1 MRLRSSAALLVL
13 LWAAGCGGE
22 GSSFTEDYN
31 RAVKPIASLGG
42 DLGDSA
48 AAYDDLAER
57 ATRTGRNLARLAP
70 PDGATDELRRL
81 RAGLARVTRS
91 LEAFA
96 SATREKDPVLQ
107 RRAARRLVQWNEE
120 FGRAET
126 ALHRAVGG

>member
-22 GSSFTEDYN
+22 DSTFTEDYN
-31 RAVKPIASLGG
+31 RAVTPIASLAG
-42 DLGDSA
+42 DLEGSA
-48 AAYDDLAER
+48 ADYDDLAR
-57 ATRTGRNLARLAP
+57 RTRRTGSNLARLDP
-70 PDGATDELRRL
+70 PDAASDELRRL

-107 RRAARRLVQWNEE
+107 RRAAKRLVRSNEE

-126 ALHRAVGG
+126 ALHRAVEG

>member
-22 GSSFTEDYN
+22 ASSFTEDYHQ
-31 RAVKPIASLGG
+31 AVTPIARLGG
-42 DLGDSA
+42 DLGARA
-48 AAYDDLAER
+48 ADYEDLAER
-57 ATRTGRNLARLAP
+57 ARRTGRNLARLDP
-70 PDGATDELRRL
+70 PDGASDELRRL

-91 LEAFA
+91 LEDFA

-107 RRAARRLVQWNEE
+107 RRAARRLVWSNEE

>member
-22 GSSFTEDYN
+22 DSSFTEDYN
-31 RAVKPIASLGG
+31 RAVAPIAQLGD
-42 DLGDSA
+42 DLGARA
-48 AAYDDLAER
+48 ADYDDLAR
-57 ATRTGRNLARLAP
+57 RTMRTGRNLARLDP
-70 PDGATDELRRL
+70 PDGASDELRRL

-96 SATREKDPVLQ
+96 SATRAKDPVLQ
-107 RRAARRLVQWNEE
+107 RRAATELTRSNEE

-126 ALHRAVGG
+126 ALHRAVEG